1 MADTDE
7 KLAKAFTMI
16 GEISK
21 TIKKLGNIILEQNKI
36 IADLHDD
43 VEALKKGVKYGNQNR
58 SSR

>member
-43 VEALKKGVKYGNQNR
+43 VEALKKR
-58 SSR
+58 S

>member
-1 MADTDE
+1 MVDTDE

-36 IADLHDD
+36 IADLHND
-43 VEALKKGVKYGNQNR
+43 VEALKKGVKHGNLNKNDR
-58 SSR
+58 